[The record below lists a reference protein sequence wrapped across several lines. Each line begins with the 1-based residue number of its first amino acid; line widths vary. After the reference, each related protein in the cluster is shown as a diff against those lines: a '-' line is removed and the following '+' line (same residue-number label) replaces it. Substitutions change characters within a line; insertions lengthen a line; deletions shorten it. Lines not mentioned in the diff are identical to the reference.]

1 MVGDTLGRMLRRGFL
16 SAAVSGIA
24 VTAAAGVLVAC
35 GSDAEPG
42 DPAAPKVLVA
52 QPWVRTTD
60 GATDQTMSAAFMDLT
75 NPGDVDVRLVS
86 AKADFATMVELHRMT
101 EVDGK
106 KVMEAAPDG
115 ILIEAGSHRHLV
127 SGGYHIMLMGLTREL
142 PIGEEVS
149 LELTFDNGQVE
160 TITAMV
166 KEFTEEED
174 HYHTPT
180 ATP

>member
-1 MVGDTLGRMLRRGFL
+1 MLRRRFLSTAAL
-16 SAAVSGIA
+16 SAAA
-24 VTAAAGVLVAC
+24 VALAAC
-35 GSDAEPG
+35 GSEAAPG
-42 DPAAPKVLVA
+42 DGDQPKVLIA

-60 GATDQTMSAAFMDLT
+60 GATDTSMSAAFMDLT
-75 NPGDVDVRLVS
+75 NPGDQDVTLVS
-86 AKADFATMVELHRMT
+86 ASADFATMVELHRMT

-106 KVMEAAPDG
+106 KVMEKAEDG

-142 PIGEEVS
+142 PIGDEV
-149 LELTFDNGQVE
+149 ELVLNFDNGQVE

-174 HYHTPT
+174 HYHTPM